1 VNICVKTIGFPD
13 LKKNWG
19 SNEITVGL
27 EGRTFGDLLQNLKL
41 AYGDAIQKALL
52 NEKRAV
58 HGSVQVLRNE
68 RKWIPRGDL
77 SFSLQDGDEV
87 SFLLMVAG
95 G

>member
-1 VNICVKTIGFPD
+1 VNICVKIIGFPD

-19 SNEITVGL
+19 SNETTVGL
-27 EGRTFGDLLQNLKL
+27 EGRTFGDLLQKLKG
-41 AYGDAIQKALL
+41 AYADAIQKTLL
-52 NEKRAV
+52 NEKGAV

-68 RKWIPRGDL
+68 REWIPREDL
-77 SFSLQDGDEV
+77 SFSLQDGDRV